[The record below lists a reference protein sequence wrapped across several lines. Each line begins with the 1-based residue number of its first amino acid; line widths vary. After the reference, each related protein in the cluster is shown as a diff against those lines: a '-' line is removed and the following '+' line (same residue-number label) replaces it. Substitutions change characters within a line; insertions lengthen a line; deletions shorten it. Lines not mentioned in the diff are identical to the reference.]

1 MVAPDPVAFRIF
13 GFDVMWYGV
22 LIGTG
27 IILACAVFLKR
38 AQNFGLDSDKLLDI
52 LIISIPVGIIGAR
65 AYYVAFNWERY
76 AGDIKKIINIRGGG
90 LAVHGGLI
98 AGIACAALLCIIW
111 KIDIKNGIDLA
122 APSIALAQSIGRWGN
137 FFNEEAHGGLTDF
150 PINVLIDGQRY
161 HATFLYESVW
171 CFLLFVFLWYF
182 TRYRKFDGQIFLM
195 YAMLYSLERFF
206 VEGLRTDSLMIGPLR
221 QAQVISIVIFAAA
234 LAAYIVLRY
243 RKSCVQHGPEEEL

>member
-1 MVAPDPVAFRIF
+1 MVAPDPVAFSIF

-27 IILACAVFLKR
+27 IILACSILNVR
-38 AQNFGLDSDKLLDI
+38 APKYGLNSDKLLDV

-76 AGDIKKIINIRGGG
+76 AGDIRKILNIRGGG
-90 LAVHGGLI
+90 LAIHGGLI
-98 AGIACAALLCIIW
+98 AGIACAAVLCVIW
-111 KIDIKNGIDLA
+111 KIDIRNGIDLA

-150 PINVLIDGQRY
+150 PIHVLIDGKAY

-171 CFLLFVFLWYF
+171 CFLLFVFLLWF
-182 TRYRKFDGQIFLM
+182 TKHRRFEGQIFSL

-206 VEGLRTDSLMIGPLR
+206 VEELRTDSLMIGPLK
-221 QAQVISIVIFAAA
+221 QAQVISIVIFTGG
-234 LAAYIVLRY
+234 LAAYIMLNFKEKRAAAG
-243 RKSCVQHGPEEEL
+243 RD